1 MILNRTL
8 LKIATKRDVITIIS
22 YSKCVIKLSFAL
34 TLVIYFSRSQ
44 MHMTGLIN
52 DIVINRSSC
61 DGFAHMFDISYSM
74 FAVKLPK
81 TLC

>member
-1 MILNRTL
+1 
-8 LKIATKRDVITIIS
+8 
-22 YSKCVIKLSFAL
+22 
-34 TLVIYFSRSQ
+34 